1 MTSVSEAVERRIST
15 RAFKP
20 DPVPEAV
27 VRDILERAARAPSGG
42 NLQPW
47 RVYALAGQALADFKA
62 LAHQRLTSDHVEERE
77 YHVYPENL
85 WEPFRTRRFEAG
97 AELYAAIGIQREDNA
112 GRLAQFAK
120 NAQFFG
126 APVGL
131 FFCLDRKVGPPQW
144 SDVGMY
150 MQTVMLLAIERGLA
164 TCAQEYWALLP
175 KTVAEYVGLP
185 DDHMVFSGMAMG
197 YPDETAPINRLR
209 TRREPLDAFAEF
221 RGF

>member
-1 MTSVSEAVERRIST
+1 MISVSEAVDRRIST
-15 RAFKP
+15 RAYRL

-47 RVYALAGQALADFKA
+47 RVYGLTGQPLAEFKTLAAQALAADPP
-62 LAHQRLTSDHVEERE
+62 EGRE
-77 YHVYPENL
+77 YEVYPHDL
-85 WEPFRTRRFEAG
+85 WEPLKTRRFLAG
-97 AELYAAIGIQREDNA
+97 ADLYATIDIPREDKA
-112 GRLAQFAK
+112 GRLAQFAR
-120 NAQFFG
+120 NALFFD

-131 FFCLDRKVGPPQW
+131 FFCLDRRVGPPQW

-164 TCAQEYWALLP
+164 TCAQEYWSLVP
-175 KTVAEYVGLP
+175 RTVAQFVGMP
-185 DDHMVFSGMAMG
+185 DDHMVFSGMALG
-197 YPDETAPINRLR
+197 YADETAPINTLR
-209 TRREPLDAFAEF
+209 TRRETVDDFAEL